1 MSLLEQLDQDLKAA
15 ILAQDD
21 VRKRT
26 VRSVK
31 AACSNALVEK
41 RADAGLDTSLTDD
54 EVLKVIAKQANQR
67 RELDCRVQQGRP
79 NGPGRAGARRAGGA
93 DDLPAPTARP
103 KRNRGHRASGHRR
116 NRRKRSCRSGTRD
129 AFRHAAPPGQS
140 RRQDRE
146 RNRAARCS
154 ARQSD
159 IRPPSE
165 QCPPYLLQVLL
176 RRSSDC
182 PRACHGAIA

>member
-67 RELDCRVQQGRP
+67 RDSITEFSKAGRMDLVVPEKEELAVLM
-79 NGPGRAGARRAGGA
+79 AY
-93 DDLPAPTARP
+93 LPQPL
-103 KRNRGHRASGHRR
+103 
-116 NRRKRSCRSGTRD
+116 
-129 AFRHAAPPGQS
+129 GQS
-140 RRQDRE
+140 EIEAIVRQVIAETGASVPADLGLVMRSAIPRLQGKADGKTVNE
-146 RNRAARCS
+146 IARA
-154 ARQSD
+154 
-159 IRPPSE
+159 
-165 QCPPYLLQVLL
+165 LLSPTV
-176 RRSSDC
+176 
-182 PRACHGAIA
+182 